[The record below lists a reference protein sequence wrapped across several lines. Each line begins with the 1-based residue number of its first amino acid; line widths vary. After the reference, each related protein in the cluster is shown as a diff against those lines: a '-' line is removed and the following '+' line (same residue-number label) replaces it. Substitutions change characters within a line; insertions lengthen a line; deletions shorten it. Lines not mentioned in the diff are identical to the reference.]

1 MGVGRRDDNS
11 LGALRLHACGGERIS
26 TRRDVEGERHAAAL
40 TLTARRF
47 AAIVLACRGAV
58 QRASVVGGGGAGRGG
73 ARGRDGAR
81 YRDWHSLMGDADLQ
95 SYGQLEGQEREHNAS

>member
-81 YRDWHSLMGDADLQ
+81 YRAWHSLMGDADLQ

>member
-26 TRRDVEGERHAAAL
+26 TRRDVEGERQAAAL

-81 YRDWHSLMGDADLQ
+81 YREWHSLMGDADLQ